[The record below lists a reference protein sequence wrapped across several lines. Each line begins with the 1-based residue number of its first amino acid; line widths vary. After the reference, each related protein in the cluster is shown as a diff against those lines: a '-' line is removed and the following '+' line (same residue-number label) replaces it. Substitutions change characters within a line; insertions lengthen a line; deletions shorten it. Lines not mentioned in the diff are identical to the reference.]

1 MRLHILNSIFTG
13 SRFPFFSAGPVSLRI
28 NTVFA
33 FFLIALVGYP
43 KSGFAQVSFT
53 GTYLQNFDAMGTGS
67 AIPAGWSHIGKLGGT
82 ASSWTTSIPASGSPS
97 AASSGTVNNSLIVAT
112 NTFTGTSNTR
122 AFNYSDANSSDR
134 ALGTSPTSGAG
145 NILQLILNNN
155 TGIAV
160 STLQLGY
167 SIRRFANATSA
178 ETIPGYR
185 LFVSVNGGSS
195 WTSVAALNPT
205 ISTLPNTVGTSN
217 FNLVLAL
224 PAPVQVAGQVRF
236 RWVDDNSAS
245 STVDQRIG
253 LDNVSI
259 TLSPTTACGTPAGQF
274 ASGITTTSANLA
286 WLAVPGANSYNL
298 RWRALSSANFTNV
311 NGLTS
316 TSYTLAGLQASS
328 SYEFQVQA
336 VCSSGTGNFAPATT
350 FFTPAGDPPCAAAN
364 NLNAANITSTSAL
377 LSWSAGGPGSDY
389 FILFWK
395 PVSAS
400 TFNSQNNLQSLSWQL
415 NGLTPGTNYVYQVQT
430 ICGAVAGEPAIPAE
444 LSAPFFF
451 TTASTQRAGNPFI
464 NIKGEPTFTVWPN
477 PNSGGQLDISL
488 DQLDSELDHALVEL
502 IDPHGKRSATFT
514 LPTGNGLLRATL
526 ELPRDLADG
535 LYMLKVYA
543 GARQFSQRLVI
554 Y

>member
-1 MRLHILNSIFTG
+1 MRTLLLHSDFAG
-13 SRFPFFSAGPVSLRI
+13 SLSTRFSVESVPLRM

-43 KSGFAQVSFT
+43 QFGFAQIPFS
-53 GTYLQNFDAMGTGS
+53 GTYVQNFDAMGTGT
-67 AIPAGWSHIGKLGGT
+67 AIPAGWSHIGKLGGN
-82 ASSWTTSIPASGSPS
+82 ASSWTTDIPATGSPS
-97 AASSGTVNNSLIVAT
+97 AASSGSLNNSLIVAT

-155 TGIAV
+155 TGIAL

-178 ETIPGYR
+178 ESIPGYR
-185 LFVSVNGGSS
+185 LFVSTNSGAT
-195 WTSVAALNPT
+195 WTSVTTLNPT
-205 ISTLPNTVGTSN
+205 LSTLPNTVGTSN
-217 FNLVLAL
+217 FTLALAL
-224 PAPVQVAGQVRF
+224 PAPVPVAGQVRF

-259 TLSPTTACGTPAGQF
+259 TLSPATACGIPASQF
-274 ASGITTTSANLA
+274 ASGITTTSANLS

-298 RWRALSSANFTNV
+298 RWRAMSTATFTNV

-464 NIKGEPTFTVWPN
+464 NIKGESTFTVWPN

-488 DQLDSELDHALVEL
+488 DQLDSELDHAIVEL
-502 IDPHGKRSATFT
+502 IDPQGKRSATFT

-526 ELPRDLADG
+526 ELPLDLADG

-543 GARQFSQRLVI
+543 GAQQFSQRLVI